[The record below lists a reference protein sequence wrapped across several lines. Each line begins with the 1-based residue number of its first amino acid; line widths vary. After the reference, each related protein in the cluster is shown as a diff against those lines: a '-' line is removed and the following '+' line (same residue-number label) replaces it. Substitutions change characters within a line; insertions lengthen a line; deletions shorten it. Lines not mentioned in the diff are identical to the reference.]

1 MKRDK
6 ERRKWKRQWRDTQ
19 WRLPTES
26 ITEALSAEAEA
37 RLSYLVSVEISISSA
52 SPWGPRGSRLQ
63 LTWLKHPSSRPT
75 RRHEPHKQ
83 PVRTE
88 RAGPDVCQNESC
100 SGPAGVCSWLIHMTW
115 MEEEGR
121 IKKWGRK
128 IHLIRE
134 ILSCE
139 TIYIYMK
146 HPIWIWFIDKL

>member
-100 SGPAGVCSWLIHMTW
+100 SGPAGVCSWLIYMTW

-121 IKKWGRK
+121 IKNEVESSPDKRDPELWD
-128 IHLIRE
+128 
-134 ILSCE
+134 
-139 TIYIYMK
+139 YIYMK